1 MPAHSGGKPRG
12 DVPKTDPSQ
21 PDAPLPV
28 PAQPVISDPPP
39 SQSDD
44 LHDPV
49 EPQPVD

>member
-1 MPAHSGGKPRG
+1 MSTKPRG
-12 DVPKTDPSQ
+12 DVPKTDPAQ

-28 PAQPVISDPPP
+28 PAQPAISDPPP

-49 EPQPVD
+49 EQQPVD